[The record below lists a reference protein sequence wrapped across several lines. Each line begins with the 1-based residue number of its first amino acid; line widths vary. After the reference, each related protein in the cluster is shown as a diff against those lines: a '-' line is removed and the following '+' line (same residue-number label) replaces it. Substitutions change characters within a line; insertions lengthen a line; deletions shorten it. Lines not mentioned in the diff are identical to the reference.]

1 MKSVLSKRTQET
13 IWNEVLDLKEQCGII
28 KFLVN
33 LIPTK
38 KLVQWQKV
46 TSSLLNKIIN
56 FARRYHIYNL
66 NDGYEFPS
74 TLFESKRPNET
85 NAEMYRSRPDIIIR
99 ERNCI
104 IVIELT
110 RPFEINLVKSHNYKN
125 TKYQNLSS
133 ALLNPCSH
141 FKLILLEISFLGFT
155 GSSTKTFETHLNGK
169 NLDSAR
175 MMKKFQEV
183 VIRASNHIYFRRNKI
198 WSDPDLIS
206 YT

>member
-1 MKSVLSKRTQET
+1 MKSVLSKRTQGT

-56 FARRYHIYNL
+56 FERRYHIYNL

-104 IVIELT
+104 IVM
-110 RPFEINLVKSHNYKN
+110 N
-125 TKYQNLSS
+125 
-133 ALLNPCSH
+133 
-141 FKLILLEISFLGFT
+141 
-155 GSSTKTFETHLNGK
+155 
-169 NLDSAR
+169 
-175 MMKKFQEV
+175 
-183 VIRASNHIYFRRNKI
+183 
-198 WSDPDLIS
+198 
-206 YT
+206 